1 MFAGKE
7 DFKVAYEAKALEVFA
22 KPVSECSTFE
32 QYELLVYLIS
42 STTGKVRT
50 QTSQRHIRLQQKKVH
65 YFSMEFLIGRLLKNY
80 LINLQIEDLV
90 RDGLKDLDIELDA
103 LCRCEKDPGL
113 GNGGLGRLAACFL
126 DSMAYLG
133 VPGVG
138 MGIRYRFGLFRQKI
152 ENGYQTEEPDSWLE
166 NGYPWETKKTDE
178 AIPVQFGGYVERIL
192 DADGQEHYVTKNA
205 QTLLAVPYDVPIVGY
220 GGKTVNVL
228 RLWSAEPVVEKL
240 DLTAFNH
247 GDYSGAM
254 RERNEIEAITCIL
267 YPDDSTEA
275 GRALRLKQEY
285 FFVSAGIAD
294 IVKNFK
300 KNYGPDWSI
309 FPDKIS
315 IHTNDT
321 HPALCVPE
329 LMRVLIDE
337 EYLSWEEAW
346 DITQRTISYTNHTI
360 MPEALEKWSIDLMR
374 SLLPR
379 VYQII
384 EEIDRRYCAAFDR
397 TQPDWQEKLRNTAI
411 LWDGQVHMANLSI
424 IGSYSVNGVAALHT
438 EILKTSVLRDFYAM
452 TPEKFNNKTN
462 GVSHRRFLAEANPGL
477 RTLIP
482 DAIGPE
488 WMGNAMDLQNLLP
501 YREDAAF
508 LSSLREIKR
517 QNKIR
522 LGNYIAETMGIAVDP
537 DSIFDVQ
544 VKRIHAYKRQLLA
557 AFKIMHL
564 YNILKE
570 NPNADI
576 KPYTFLFAGKAA
588 AGYAFAKEVIK
599 YICSIADLVNSDP
612 VISKTL
618 RVVFLENF
626 NVSSAQLI
634 YPAADIS
641 EQIST
646 AGKEAS
652 GTGNMKFMFNGAI
665 TLGTLDGANVEIR
678 NRVGDENIFI
688 FGLTAEE
695 VMNYYVN
702 GGYIAY
708 DTCHGDPRLE
718 KICSQLVDGTFLP
731 MGRNFYSIHDAL
743 MKANDEYFVLKDFD
757 SYLNAFTKL
766 TETKQDPIRWGKM
779 SLTNIAM
786 AGEFTSDRTIRQYCD
801 EIWHAP
807 CDKLK

>member
-1 MFAGKE
+1 LFAGKE
-7 DFKVAYEAKALEVFA
+7 DFKVSYEAKALETFA
-22 KPVSECSTFE
+22 KPVAECSTFE
-32 QYELLVYLIS
+32 KYELLVYLVS

-50 QTSQRHIRLQQKKVH
+50 QTSQRHLSQKQKKVH

-80 LINLQIEDLV
+80 LINLGIEDLV
-90 RDGLKDLDIELDA
+90 QEGLKDLGIDLEEL
-103 LCRCEKDPGL
+103 CQCEQDPGL

-152 ENGYQTEEPDSWLE
+152 VNGYQTEEPDSWLE
-166 NGYPWETKKTDE
+166 NGYPWEKKKPDE
-178 AIPVQFGGYVERIL
+178 AIPVQFGGYVERL
-192 DADGQEHYVTKNA
+192 VDEKGQEQYVTRNA
-205 QTLLAVPYDVPIVGY
+205 QTILAVPYDVPIVGY

-240 DLTAFNH
+240 DLAAFNR

-254 RERNEIEAITCIL
+254 RDRNDIEAITCIL

-275 GRALRLKQEY
+275 GKALRLKQEY
-285 FFVSAGIAD
+285 FFVSAGVAD

-300 KNYGPDWSI
+300 KNYGPDWEI

-329 LMRVLIDE
+329 LMRQLLDNE
-337 EYLSWEEAW
+337 GLSWDEAW
-346 DITQRTISYTNHTI
+346 DITTRTISYTNHTI

-374 SLLPR
+374 GLLPR

-384 EEIDRRYCAAFDR
+384 EEIDRRYCADFDR
-397 TQPDWQEKLRNTAI
+397 TQPDWQEKLKNTAI

-424 IGSYSVNGVAALHT
+424 IGSYSVNGVASLHT
-438 EILKTSVLRDFYAM
+438 EILKTSVLKDFYAL

-462 GVSHRRFLAEANPGL
+462 GITHRRFLAEANPGL
-477 RTLIP
+477 RRLITET
-482 DAIGPE
+482 IGPD
-488 WMGNAMDLQNLLP
+488 WMGNAPELKKLLP
-501 YREDAAF
+501 YRDDPAMMTA
-508 LSSLREIKR
+508 LRDIKR
-517 QNKIR
+517 QNKVR
-522 LGNYIAETMGIAVDP
+522 LGNYIGKTMGIAVDP
-537 DSIFDVQ
+537 DSIFDIQ

-564 YNILKE
+564 YNVLKE
-570 NPNADI
+570 DPNADVQ
-576 KPYTFLFAGKAA
+576 PHTFIFAGKAA

-599 YICSIADLVNSDP
+599 YICSIADLVNADP
-612 VISKTL
+612 VVSQKL

-678 NRVGDENIFI
+678 SQVGDENICI

-695 VMNYYVN
+695 VMDYYLH

-708 DTCHGDPRLE
+708 DTCKADPRLSR
-718 KICSQLVDGTFLP
+718 IVDQLVDGTFP
-731 MGRNFYSIHDAL
+731 STNFYGIHDAL

-757 SYLNAFTKL
+757 AYLKAFGKL
-766 TETKQDPIRWGKM
+766 SNLYQDKNVWGKM

-801 EIWHAP
+801 DIWHAP

>member
-7 DFKVAYEAKALEVFA
+7 DFKVAYEAKALETFA
-22 KPVSECSTFE
+22 KPISECSTFE
-32 QYELLVYLIS
+32 RYELLVYLIS
-42 STTGKVRT
+42 SNTSKVRT
-50 QTSQRHIRLQQKKVH
+50 QTSQRHIRLQQKKIH

-80 LINLQIEDLV
+80 LINLQIDDLV
-90 RDGLKDLDIELDA
+90 QDGLKDFGIDLDEL
-103 LCRCEKDPGL
+103 CQCEKDPGL

-138 MGIRYRFGLFRQKI
+138 MGIRYRFGLFRQRI
-152 ENGYQTEEPDSWLE
+152 VNGYQTEEPDSWLE
-166 NGYPWETKKTDE
+166 NGYPWETKKSDE
-178 AIPVQFGGYVERIL
+178 AIAVQFGGYVDRIT
-192 DADGQEHYVTKNA
+192 DEDGQERYVTKDA
-205 QTLLAVPYDVPIVGY
+205 QTILAVPYDVPIVGY

-240 DLTAFNH
+240 DLAAFNH

-285 FFVSAGIAD
+285 FFVAAGVAD

-300 KNYGPDWSI
+300 KNYGPDWAI
-309 FPDKIS
+309 FPEKIG

-329 LMRVLIDE
+329 LMRLLIDE
-337 EYLSWEEAW
+337 EALSWEEAW
-346 DITQRTISYTNHTI
+346 DITCKTISYTNHTI

-379 VYQII
+379 IYQII

-397 TQPDWQEKLRNTAI
+397 SQPDWQERLRNTAI
-411 LWDGQVHMANLSI
+411 LWDGQVRMANLSI
-424 IGSYSVNGVAALHT
+424 IGAYSVNGVAALHT
-438 EILKTSVLRDFYAM
+438 EILKTSVLRDFYTL

-462 GVSHRRFLAEANPGL
+462 GVTHRRFLAEANPGL
-477 RTLIP
+477 RSLITNT
-482 DAIGPE
+482 IGPD
-488 WMGNAMDLQNLLP
+488 WMGNALELQKLLP

-508 LSSLREIKR
+508 LTELRQIKR
-517 QNKIR
+517 QNKVR
-522 LGNYIAETMGIAVDP
+522 LGNYIAKTMGIAVDP
-537 DSIFDVQ
+537 DSIFDIQ

-557 AFKIMHL
+557 AFKIIHL
-564 YNILKE
+564 YNVLKE
-570 NPNADI
+570 NPDADI
-576 KPYTFLFAGKAA
+576 KPHTFIFAGKAA
-588 AGYAFAKEVIK
+588 AGYAFAKEVVK
-599 YICSIADLVNSDP
+599 YICSIADLVNADP
-612 VISKTL
+612 QVSKKL
-618 RVVFLENF
+618 RVIFLENF

-678 NRVGDENIFI
+678 NQVGDENICI

-695 VMNYYVN
+695 VMNYYLH

-708 DTCHGDPRLE
+708 DACQSDPRLVR
-718 KICSQLVDGTFLP
+718 ICNQLIDGTFLP
-731 MGRNFYSIHDAL
+731 MGKNFYGIHDAL
-743 MKANDEYFVLKDFD
+743 LKANDEYFVLKDFD
-757 SYLNAFTKL
+757 AYLKAFTSL
-766 TETKQDPIRWGKM
+766 SDIYQDPIRWGKM

>member
-7 DFKVAYEAKALEVFA
+7 DFKVAYEAKALETFA
-22 KPVSECSTFE
+22 KPISECSTFE
-32 QYELLVYLIS
+32 RYELLVYLIS
-42 STTGKVRT
+42 SNTSKVRT
-50 QTSQRHIRLQQKKVH
+50 QTSQRHIRLQQKKIH

-80 LINLQIEDLV
+80 LINLQIDDLV
-90 RDGLKDLDIELDA
+90 QDGLKDFGIDLDEL
-103 LCRCEKDPGL
+103 CQCEKDPGL

-138 MGIRYRFGLFRQKI
+138 MGIRYRFGLFRQRI
-152 ENGYQTEEPDSWLE
+152 VNGYQTEEPDSWLE
-166 NGYPWETKKTDE
+166 NGYPWETKKSDE
-178 AIPVQFGGYVERIL
+178 AIAVQFGGYVDRIT
-192 DADGQEHYVTKNA
+192 DEDGQERYVTKDA
-205 QTLLAVPYDVPIVGY
+205 QTILAVPYDVPIVGY

-240 DLTAFNH
+240 DLAAFNH

-285 FFVSAGIAD
+285 FFVAAGVAD

-300 KNYGPDWSI
+300 KNYGPDWAI
-309 FPDKIS
+309 FPEKIG

-329 LMRVLIDE
+329 LMRLLIDE
-337 EYLSWEEAW
+337 EALSWEEAW
-346 DITQRTISYTNHTI
+346 DITCKTISYTNHTI

-379 VYQII
+379 IYQII

-397 TQPDWQEKLRNTAI
+397 TQPDWQERLRNTAI
-411 LWDGQVHMANLSI
+411 LWDGQVRMANLSI
-424 IGSYSVNGVAALHT
+424 IGAYSVNGVAALHT
-438 EILKTSVLRDFYAM
+438 EILKTSVLRDFYTL

-462 GVSHRRFLAEANPGL
+462 GVTHRRFLAEANPGL
-477 RTLIP
+477 RSLITNT
-482 DAIGPE
+482 IGPD
-488 WMGNAMDLQNLLP
+488 WMGNALELQKLLP
-501 YREDAAF
+501 YRENAAF
-508 LSSLREIKR
+508 LTELRQIKR
-517 QNKIR
+517 QNKVR
-522 LGNYIAETMGIAVDP
+522 LGNYIAKTMGIAVDP
-537 DSIFDVQ
+537 DSIFDIQ

-557 AFKIMHL
+557 AFKIIHL
-564 YNILKE
+564 YNVLKE
-570 NPNADI
+570 NPDADI
-576 KPYTFLFAGKAA
+576 KPHTFIFAGKAA
-588 AGYAFAKEVIK
+588 AGYAFAKEVVK
-599 YICSIADLVNSDP
+599 YICSIADLVNADP
-612 VISKTL
+612 QVSKKL
-618 RVVFLENF
+618 RVIFLENF

-678 NRVGDENIFI
+678 NQVGDENICI

-695 VMNYYVN
+695 VMNYYLH

-708 DTCHGDPRLE
+708 DACQSDPRLVR
-718 KICSQLVDGTFLP
+718 ICNQLIDGTFLP
-731 MGRNFYSIHDAL
+731 MGKNFYGIHDAL
-743 MKANDEYFVLKDFD
+743 LKANDEYFVLKDFD
-757 SYLNAFTKL
+757 AYLKAFTSL
-766 TETKQDPIRWGKM
+766 SDIYQDPIRWGKM